1 MLDKES
7 FKRLFTEHYQ
17 NLFQLSL
24 NLLRDS
30 DLAHDCVQ
38 DVYTKIWERK
48 EQLMVKVPIEVY
60 LKKAVINTSINYQ
73 KRLSRQIPIHQNFD
87 LPEEEQRNIDHE
99 QFRKLLE
106 SGINVLPKKCRVIFI
121 LSRIEGLDNQEI
133 SDYLDLSKKT
143 IENQLSIALKNLKQ
157 FCEQEKNKYPQKYF
171 NLFAF
176 FIL

>member
-1 MLDKES
+1 MLDENS

-24 NLLRDS
+24 NILRDQ
-30 DLAHDCVQ
+30 DQAHDCLQ
-38 DVYTKIWERK
+38 DVFTKIWERK
-48 EQLMVKVPIEVY
+48 EQLMVKVPKEVY
-60 LKKAVINTSINYQ
+60 LKKAVINTSLNYQ
-73 KRLSRQIPIHQNFD
+73 KQLSRQVSIHLNFD
-87 LPEEEQRNIDHE
+87 LPEEEQLNSDYE

-106 SGINVLPKKCRVIFI
+106 AGINALPKKCRVIFI

-157 FCEQEKNKYPQKYF
+157 FCEQEKNKYPLKYF
-171 NLFAF
+171 DLFVF
-176 FIL
+176 FIF